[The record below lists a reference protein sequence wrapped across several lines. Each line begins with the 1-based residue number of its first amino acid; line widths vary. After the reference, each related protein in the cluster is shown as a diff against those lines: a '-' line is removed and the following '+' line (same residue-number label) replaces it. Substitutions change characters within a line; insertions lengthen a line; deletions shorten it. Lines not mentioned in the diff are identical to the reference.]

1 MQSLNSDILQ
11 NVVPMATQAVEQLVN
26 RSYDSSP
33 EYRQVMPGV
42 PENYREIRTLEQLFE
57 INYKHAS
64 VEEQLRGNLVM
75 KMKSGREVYK
85 GIIGYNDS
93 VIPSVTRAILSG
105 HEILFVGQIGQAKTK
120 LAESIAIHLLSPIP
134 VVRGSLTNDI
144 PTSIPRQEM
153 ISLLC
158 DRNPERTYPEFVVSP
173 ECEQKIRDN
182 KLDTRIDWKEG
193 QERYRYVLATPDI
206 TVKDLMGQIDAI
218 RIAKRG
224 VELYSI
230 ESYSPGQL
238 LQARYGIICI
248 DELPVLDSRKQ
259 VALLSVLQEGKFTT
273 GSYPVIF
280 KPNIK
285 LLATAN
291 PVDYTHSG
299 KIIEP
304 LFDRLRSHIDTHYP
318 TNVADE
324 MLIILQEAQI
334 SKDRAV
340 LLPIFIIRT
349 IAKVAQL
356 SREHPEID
364 HTKGVSVR
372 IGIHSTEV
380 LASEAERIR
389 SIQSNMVSIPR
400 FSDFFSI
407 YQTCKFQLS
416 EIDDSRESRSMI
428 LNSIIESAIREVSAS
443 YIQNLSSDE
452 LMKIKE
458 DFDSNKQFIASQTIP
473 GRVHGGGADYISQ
486 LDKFTGLNKLVTQ
499 TANKIK
505 QEHLNLIQLA
515 TSLDIDPR
523 VVQLVDERDSEFIAS
538 VTELVLEGL
547 RWTDPPLLDKMG
559 GKYTARRE

>member
-1 MQSLNSDILQ
+1 
-11 NVVPMATQAVEQLVN
+11 MATQAVEQLVN

-33 EYRQVMPGV
+33 RYRQVMPGV

-75 KMKSGREVYK
+75 RMKSGREIYK

-182 KLDTRIDWKEG
+182 KLGTRIDWKEG

-340 LLPIFIIRT
+340 LLPIFIIRA

-372 IGIHSTEV
+372 MGIHSTEV

-389 SIQSNMVSIPR
+389 SIQSNMVSVPR

-452 LMKIKE
+452 LIKIKE
-458 DFDSNKQFIASQTIP
+458 DFGSNKQFIASQTIP
-473 GRVHGGGADYISQ
+473 GLGHGGGADYISQ
-486 LDKFTGLNKLVTQ
+486 LDKFPGLNESVTQ
-499 TANKIK
+499 TANKVK
-505 QEHLNLIQLA
+505 QEHLSLIQLA
-515 TSLDIDPR
+515 TGLDIDSR
-523 VVQLVDERDSEFIAS
+523 VVQLVNDKDSEFTAS

-559 GKYTARRE
+559 GKYTARPE

>member
-1 MQSLNSDILQ
+1 
-11 NVVPMATQAVEQLVN
+11 MATQAVEQLVN

-33 EYRQVMPGV
+33 NYRQVMPGV

-75 KMKSGREVYK
+75 RMKSGREVYK

-93 VIPSVTRAILSG
+93 VIPSITRAILSG

-182 KLDTRIDWKEG
+182 KLGTRIDWKEG

-340 LLPIFIIRT
+340 LLPIFIIRA

-372 IGIHSTEV
+372 MGIHSTEV

-389 SIQSNMVSIPR
+389 SIRSNMVSVPR

-452 LMKIKE
+452 LIKIKE
-458 DFDSNKQFIASQTIP
+458 DFGSNKQFIASQTIP
-473 GRVHGGGADYISQ
+473 GLGHGGGADYISQ
-486 LDKFTGLNKLVTQ
+486 LDKFPGLNESVTQ

-505 QEHLNLIQLA
+505 QEHLSLIQLA
-515 TSLDIDPR
+515 TGLDIDSR
-523 VVQLVDERDSEFIAS
+523 VVQLVNDKDSEFIAS

-559 GKYTARRE
+559 GKYTARPE

>member
-1 MQSLNSDILQ
+1 
-11 NVVPMATQAVEQLVN
+11 MATQAVEQLVN
-26 RSYDSSP
+26 RSYNSSP
-33 EYRQVMPGV
+33 KYRQVMPGV

-75 KMKSGREVYK
+75 RMKSGREVYK

-182 KLDTRIDWKEG
+182 KLDTRIHWKEG

-324 MLIILQEAQI
+324 MLIIIQEAQI

-340 LLPIFIIRT
+340 LLPIFIIRA

-372 IGIHSTEV
+372 MGIHSTEV

-389 SIQSNMVSIPR
+389 SIQSNMVSVPR

-452 LMKIKE
+452 LIKIKE
-458 DFDSNKQFIASQTIP
+458 DFGSNKQFIASQTIP
-473 GRVHGGGADYISQ
+473 GRGHGGGADYISQ
-486 LDKFTGLNKLVTQ
+486 LDKFPGLNESVTQ

-505 QEHLNLIQLA
+505 QEHLSLIQLA
-515 TSLDIDPR
+515 TGLDIDSR
-523 VVQLVDERDSEFIAS
+523 VVQLVNDRDSEFTAS

-547 RWTDPPLLDKMG
+547 RWTDPALLDKMG
-559 GKYTARRE
+559 GKYTARPE